1 MKGNPEILKVLNDLL
16 SDELTAIH
24 QYMVEAEMCEN
35 WGYDK
40 LHAAFQKIAIDEMHH
55 AEWLIQ
61 RILFLEGHPTIKL
74 GELNI
79 GATVSDMVSGVISAE
94 GEFQAAT
101 RLQEAAAIMGTQPIT
116 LQLRY
121 LQTLSEIASQNN
133 STTIFPIPL
142 DLLTPFLRQGG
153 KGIEKG
159 E

>member
-24 QYMVEAEMCEN
+24 QYMVEAEMCGN

-94 GEFQAAT
+94 GEAVVAYNK
-101 RLQEAAAIMGTQPIT
+101 AIALAHQVADQGTV
-116 LQLRY
+116 
-121 LQTLSEIASQNN
+121 
-133 STTIFPIPL
+133 
-142 DLLTPFLRQGG
+142 DLLLKILTMEEGHIDWAEAQRDQIEHM
-153 KGIEKG
+153 GIANYLSMQTEG
-159 E
+159 AAE

>member
-1 MKGNPEILKVLNDLL
+1 MKGNTEILKVLNELL

-61 RILFLEGHPTIKL
+61 RILFLEGQPTIKL

-79 GATVSDMVSGVISAE
+79 GATVSDMINGLITAE
-94 GEFQAAT
+94 AQAVGAYNK
-101 RLQEAAAIMGTQPIT
+101 AIALAHQVADQGTV
-116 LQLRY
+116 
-121 LQTLSEIASQNN
+121 
-133 STTIFPIPL
+133 
-142 DLLTPFLRQGG
+142 DLLIKILTMEEGHIDWAEAQRDQIEHM
-153 KGIEKG
+153 GIANYLSMQTEG
-159 E
+159 ATE

>member
-94 GEFQAAT
+94 GEAVVAYNK
-101 RLQEAAAIMGTQPIT
+101 AIALAHQVADQGTV
-116 LQLRY
+116 
-121 LQTLSEIASQNN
+121 
-133 STTIFPIPL
+133 
-142 DLLTPFLRQGG
+142 DLLLKILTMEEGHIDWAEAQRDQIEHM
-153 KGIEKG
+153 GIANYLSMQTEG
-159 E
+159 AAE

>member
-1 MKGNPEILKVLNDLL
+1 MKGNPEILKVLNELL

-74 GELNI
+74 GELHI
-79 GATVSDMVSGVISAE
+79 GATVSDMIHSVISAE
-94 GEFQAAT
+94 GEAVEAYNKAIALAHQVADQGTVELLMKILTMEEGHIDWAEAQRDQIEHMGIANYLSMQA
-101 RLQEAAAIMGTQPIT
+101 EGAA
-116 LQLRY
+116 
-121 LQTLSEIASQNN
+121 E
-133 STTIFPIPL
+133 
-142 DLLTPFLRQGG
+142 
-153 KGIEKG
+153 
-159 E
+159 

>member
-1 MKGNPEILKVLNDLL
+1 MKGNPDILKVLNELL

-74 GELNI
+74 GELLI
-79 GATVSDMVSGVISAE
+79 GSTVPEMVNGVITSE
-94 GEFQAAT
+94 GEAVQAYNKAIALAHQVADQGT
-101 RLQEAAAIMGTQPIT
+101 VDLLIRILNMEESHIDWAEAQRDQIEHMG
-116 LQLRY
+116 LANY
-121 LQTLSEIASQNN
+121 LSMQTEGASQ
-133 STTIFPIPL
+133 
-142 DLLTPFLRQGG
+142 
-153 KGIEKG
+153 
-159 E
+159 

>member
-1 MKGNPEILKVLNDLL
+1 MKGNPEILRVLNELL

-61 RILFLEGHPTIKL
+61 RILFLEGHPTIQL

-79 GATVSDMVSGVISAE
+79 GVTVADMVNGVITSESGAV
-94 GEFQAAT
+94 
-101 RLQEAAAIMGTQPIT
+101 EAYNKAIALAHQVADQGTV
-116 LQLRY
+116 
-121 LQTLSEIASQNN
+121 
-133 STTIFPIPL
+133 
-142 DLLTPFLRQGG
+142 DLLIKILMMEEGHIDWAEAQRDQIEHM
-153 KGIEKG
+153 GIANYLSMQTEG
-159 E
+159 AAE